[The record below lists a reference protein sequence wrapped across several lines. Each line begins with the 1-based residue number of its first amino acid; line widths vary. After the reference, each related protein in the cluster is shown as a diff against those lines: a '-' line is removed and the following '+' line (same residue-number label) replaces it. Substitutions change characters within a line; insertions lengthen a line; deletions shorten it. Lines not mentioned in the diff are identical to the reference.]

1 MNFNFASNPHIIFGA
16 GKFNSLPKIV
26 SQYGERVLLVTGSSS
41 FLNSKSAKSLFSEF
55 NKLNISKRIVQIVE
69 EPSPYDVDEAVRE
82 HKQFTP
88 QIIVPIGGG
97 SVLDAGKAI
106 SAMLCEE
113 GSIVDYL
120 EGVGTREPSGKKV
133 PLVAVPTTSGTG
145 SECTKNAVISRRGA
159 GGFKKSLRHNNFV
172 PDIALVDPALT
183 INCPP
188 SVTAASGMDA
198 FTQLLESY
206 LSTNSTPLTDALA
219 LDALQRLMNS
229 IETAVDNG
237 SNIAARANMSYAAMI
252 SGITLANAGLGVVHG
267 FAQPLGS
274 LHPVTHGIVCGTLMA
289 AANRVSIEILR
300 KKNNDYVLAKYE
312 KVAQLIAPHSSG
324 NEAANFLME
333 YIEKL
338 SAKFQLPKLS
348 DFGISENHFPEIIKA
363 TSLKNHP
370 VELNNNDL
378 WLILKLCL

>member
-1 MNFNFASNPHIIFGA
+1 MDFNFAATPHILFGE

-26 SQYGERVLLVTGSSS
+26 SQYGERVLMVTGSSS
-41 FLNSKSAKSLFSEF
+41 FLSSKYAKSLVSDFDM
-55 NKLNISKRIVQIVE
+55 LNITKRIVQIEE
-69 EPSPYDVDEAVRE
+69 EPSPDDVDEAVQE
-82 HKQFTP
+82 HKQFAP
-88 QIIVPIGGG
+88 HLIVAIGGG

-106 SAMLCEE
+106 SAMLREE

-120 EGVGTREPSGKKV
+120 EGIGAREASGKKV

-145 SECTKNAVISRRGA
+145 SECTKNAVISRRGE
-159 GGFKKSLRHNNFV
+159 GGFKKSLRHNNYV

-183 INCPP
+183 LNCPP

-206 LSTNSTPLTDALA
+206 LSTSSTPLTDALA

-229 IETAVDNG
+229 IETAVEDG
-237 SNIAARANMSYAAMI
+237 SNLAARADMSYAAMV

-274 LHPVTHGIVCGTLMA
+274 LHPVPHGIVCGTLMG
-289 AANRVSIEILR
+289 AANLVSLEFVR
-300 KKNNDYVLAKYE
+300 KLNNETVLSKYE
-312 KVAQLIAPHSSG
+312 KVAQLIAPHLKG
-324 NEAANFLME
+324 NEATDFLIK

-338 SAKFQLPKLS
+338 SSKFQLPKLS
-348 DFGISENHFPEIIKA
+348 EFGINEAHFPEIIKA

-370 VELNNNDL
+370 AELNNDDL
-378 WLILKLCL
+378 WRILKLCL